1 MSDRVL
7 FNGKCYSPFLIENGM
22 KREGLNSF
30 VAEKVFDFADKDGD
44 GVLNGEEYNRAVCAK
59 GYYPGQNYPQFDED
73 VFKDIDTNGDGILSK
88 AEMEEYVKIEIK
100 NKQLTE
106 EFKEQNAEISHHD
119 KKGSFAIGAMGA
131 GAALFS
137 AYYAQH
143 PLPSSEQFAEFGIKV
158 KRPKLLDFYNKGS
171 GILTKLGIGVGL
183 ALAAAGITDILM
195 ANRNETKRKKL
206 ITEYSDKMYA
216 VVEENPKSEYAKK
229 CYKEF
234 ADYSA
239 DQADESR
246 FAPKYI
252 WEN

>member
-7 FNGKCYSPFLIENGM
+7 FNGKCYAPFYLENGM
-22 KREGLNSF
+22 KREGLNSI

-59 GYYPGQNYPQFDED
+59 GYYPGQNYPKFDDD
-73 VFKDIDTNGDGILSK
+73 VFKDIDTNGDGILSE

-106 EFKEQNAEISHHD
+106 EFKEQNAKISHHD
-119 KKGSFAIGAMGA
+119 KKGSFLIGAMGA
-131 GAALFS
+131 GVAFLS
-137 AYYAQH
+137 ANFAKQ
-143 PLPSSEQFAEFGIKV
+143 PLRSSKQFAEFGIKV
-158 KRPKLLDFYNKGS
+158 KHPKLLDFFNKGS
-171 GILTKLGIGVGL
+171 GILTKTGIGVGL
-183 ALAAAGITDILM
+183 LLAAAGITDIFM
-195 ANRNETKRKKL
+195 ANRNEAKRKKL

-216 VVEENPKSEYAKK
+216 VVEENPNSEYAKK

-234 ADYSA
+234 EDYSA
-239 DQADESR
+239 TQADESR